1 MGFYPELRDLDL
13 ERLIERFHAPAPDGQ
28 EYAYPYYA
36 EVALLVRQQGRAGID
51 FLHQAIDGADD
62 DHLRAILFAL
72 GQRPRLKGGG
82 LAETLRAFL
91 HDERPL
97 IVAEAVDGLWSQGDK
112 DSAYDVLAL
121 REHPSPYVRGAI
133 LRFVSHL
140 NPRCAPLL
148 LIGALQDSDP
158 IVRENAI
165 DELHRLGAVE
175 TVPHLR
181 PLLRDSHPD
190 VRQAAQTAI
199 EGLEWMASEQ
209 RAASD

>member
-1 MGFYPELRDLDL
+1 MGFYPELHDLDL
-13 ERLIERFHAPAPDGQ
+13 EQLVERFGAPAPDGQ
-28 EYAYPYYA
+28 EYAYPFYA
-36 EVALLVRQQGRAGID
+36 EVALLIRQRGKDGID
-51 FLHQAIDGADD
+51 FLLRAIDGADD
-62 DHLRAILFAL
+62 EHLRAILFAL
-72 GQRPRLKGGG
+72 GQRPRLKSLGF
-82 LAETLRAFL
+82 AETLRSFL
-91 HDERPL
+91 HDEQPL
-97 IVAEAVDGLWSQGDK
+97 AVAEAVDGLWSQGDK
-112 DSAYDVLAL
+112 GATLDVLAL
-121 REHPSPYVRGAI
+121 RGHSSPYIRGAV

-140 NPRCAPLL
+140 NPKCAPLL
-148 LIGALQDSDP
+148 LIGALQDSDH

-199 EGLEWMASEQ
+199 EGLEWMASDQ